1 MVGCG
6 LYVKNVE
13 KRKKMDKYDTVIQDL
28 FKKQKEY
35 VDLREEY
42 NLKIIEFIK
51 DKIIQYPSLRFYQL
65 LEILGLTEPN
75 KFYEESVETYKK
87 LIDQV

>member
-1 MVGCG
+1 MVGYIH
-6 LYVKNVE
+6 YVINVE
-13 KRKKMDKYDTVIQDL
+13 KMDKYDTIIQDL

-42 NLKIIEFIK
+42 NLKIIDFIK

>member
-1 MVGCG
+1 
-6 LYVKNVE
+6 
-13 KRKKMDKYDTVIQDL
+13 MDKYDSVIQDL

-42 NLKIIEFIK
+42 NLKIVDFIK

-87 LIDQV
+87 LVEND

>member
-1 MVGCG
+1 MFSY
-6 LYVKNVE
+6 LYSFVYLFIEMCNFIIYKYY
-13 KRKKMDKYDTVIQDL
+13 RKYIIIFLNLYFKYESKT
-28 FKKQKEY
+28 F
-35 VDLREEY
+35 VD
-42 NLKIIEFIK
+42 FIK

-87 LIDQV
+87 LVDND